1 MPREPFVRLEDVS
14 KVYNVGGQNIHA
26 LDHLTISIDRGDM
39 CALMGP
45 SGAGKTT
52 LLNMIGGLDIPD
64 TGKVIVGNLE
74 LSKLGEMQRTAF
86 RKRNVGFIFQFYNL
100 IPSLT
105 AYENVLVPVMFERDQ
120 KRSKAEDLL
129 DRMGLSRRM
138 DHLPSE
144 LSGGERQ
151 RVAIARALINDPP
164 LILADE
170 PTGNIDSE
178 TAREIVSLFR
188 QLNDEGRT
196 LVMAT
201 HDRMI
206 AGRARLMVRMRDGRI
221 SRGKAS
227 PRAGTVHLASAPD
240 PVNGSDGK

>member
-1 MPREPFVRLEDVS
+1 MPREPFIVLEDVS
-14 KVYNVGGQNIHA
+14 KGYKVGGQTVHA
-26 LDHLTISIDRGDM
+26 LDHLTVTLDKGDM

-52 LLNMIGGLDIPD
+52 LLNMIGGLDVPD
-64 TGKVIVGNLE
+64 SGKVMVGGID
-74 LSKLGEMQRTAF
+74 LSRLNEMQRASF

-120 KRSKAEDLL
+120 KRGRAEDLL

-138 DHLPSE
+138 DHLPME

-151 RVAIARALINDPP
+151 RVAIARALMNDPP

-188 QLNDEGRT
+188 QLNDEGKT
-196 LVMAT
+196 LIMAT
-201 HDRMI
+201 HDRMM
-206 AGRARLMVRMRDGRI
+206 AGKARSMLRMRDGRL
-221 SRGKAS
+221 SGGKTS
-227 PRAGTVHLASAPD
+227 TRSGTVHLASSKYQ
-240 PVNGSDGK
+240 GTQ

>member
-1 MPREPFVRLEDVS
+1 MPREPFILLEDVS
-14 KVYNVGGQNIHA
+14 KGYSVGGQPVHA
-26 LDHLTISIDRGDM
+26 LDHLTLSIDKGDM

-52 LLNMIGGLDIPD
+52 LLNMIGGLDVPD
-64 TGKVIVGNLE
+64 SGKVMVGGLD
-74 LSKLGEMQRTAF
+74 LSRLNEMQRASF

-120 KRSKAEDLL
+120 RRSRAEELL

-138 DHLPSE
+138 DHRPSE

-151 RVAIARALINDPP
+151 RVAIARALMNDPP

-188 QLNDEGRT
+188 QLNDEGKT
-196 LVMAT
+196 LIMAT
-201 HDRMI
+201 HDRMM
-206 AGRARLMVRMRDGRI
+206 AGKARSMLRMRDGRI
-221 SRGKAS
+221 SGIKAS
-227 PRAGTVHLASAPD
+227 PRSSTVHLGSAQYQTQARE
-240 PVNGSDGK
+240 

>member
-1 MPREPFVRLEDVS
+1 MPREPFIVLEDVS
-14 KVYNVGGQNIHA
+14 KGYKVGGQSVNA
-26 LDHLTISIDRGDM
+26 LDHLTITIDKGDM

-52 LLNMIGGLDIPD
+52 LLNMIGGLDVPD
-64 TGKVIVGNLE
+64 SGKVKVGNLD
-74 LSKLGEMQRTAF
+74 LSRLNEMQRASF

-120 KRSKAEDLL
+120 RRGRAEDLL
-129 DRMGLSRRM
+129 DRMGLSRRL

-144 LSGGERQ
+144 LSGGEKQ
-151 RVAIARALINDPP
+151 RVAIARALMNDPP

-188 QLNDEGRT
+188 QLNDEGKT
-196 LVMAT
+196 LILAT
-201 HDRMI
+201 HDRMV
-206 AGRARLMVRMRDGRI
+206 AGKARSMLRMRDGRL
-221 SRGKAS
+221 SGGKTS
-227 PRAGTVHLASAPD
+227 PRSGTVHPASSQYKGAA
-240 PVNGSDGK
+240 KE

>member
-1 MPREPFVRLEDVS
+1 MPREPFIVIEDVS
-14 KVYNVGGQNIHA
+14 KGYKVGGQSVNA
-26 LDHLTISIDRGDM
+26 LDHLTITIDRGDM

-52 LLNMIGGLDIPD
+52 LLNMIGGLDVPD
-64 TGKVIVGNLE
+64 SGKVIVGNLD
-74 LSKLGEMQRTAF
+74 LSRLNEMQRASF

-120 KRSKAEDLL
+120 KRGRAEDLL
-129 DRMGLSRRM
+129 DRMGLSRRL

-144 LSGGERQ
+144 LSGGEKQ
-151 RVAIARALINDPP
+151 RVAIARALMNDPP

-188 QLNDEGRT
+188 QLNDEGKT
-196 LVMAT
+196 LVLAT
-201 HDRMI
+201 HDRMV
-206 AGRARLMVRMRDGRI
+206 AGKARSMLRMRDGRL
-221 SRGKAS
+221 SGGKTS
-227 PRAGTVHLASAPD
+227 TRSGTVHLASSQYKGAA
-240 PVNGSDGK
+240 KE